1 MTQHS
6 GASTASSNKLPPSIV
21 VGNFKV
27 MYRPNELFQTAKA
40 RFIRQGFPFEETE
53 HFLLARSTDAD
64 RLILVHRFL
73 PSEIDNN
80 LVDHLMQELPDVMT
94 SDQAFGQAMIGVVI
108 SINPHDPVSA
118 WGNFSL
124 NTLQRFRAY
133 LSENTMQYPPT
144 TIGASA
150 TVYRHL
156 FSLKVGRSLLD
167 VGCACAF
174 WPVLVAEREPDAHE
188 RIVGVDNRLTAVHL
202 SQHMAT
208 HIDRHHLT
216 FLQLD
221 LLSPQFAKQLGTFD
235 TVTAIHILEHLPEEH
250 LPLAFKHLL
259 AVTRHRLIVAVPYE
273 AEATH
278 AYGHEQVFTREKL
291 ERWGQWCVES
301 TGGTF
306 HYWCEEAVGGL
317 LILNKVGIPSQETL

>member
-1 MTQHS
+1 MT
-6 GASTASSNKLPPSIV
+6 SSNKLPPAIV

-27 MYRPNELFQTAKA
+27 MYRPDGLYQTTKA
-40 RFIRQGFPFEETE
+40 RFIRPGLRFEETE
-53 HFLLARSTDAD
+53 HFLLARSVSDD
-64 RLILVHRFL
+64 RLIPAHRFL

-80 LVDHLMQELPDVMT
+80 LVDRLMQELPDVMT
-94 SDQAFGQAMIGVVI
+94 SDSAFGQVMIGIVI

-133 LSENTMQYPPT
+133 LAENTMQYPPT

-150 TVYRHL
+150 TIYRRL
-156 FSLKVGRSLLD
+156 FTLKVEMSLLD

-174 WPVLVAEREPDAHE
+174 WPVLVAERNQDISE
-188 RIVGVDNRLTAVHL
+188 RIVGVDNRLTAIHL

-208 HIDRHHLT
+208 HIDQHNLT

-221 LLSPQFAKQLGTFD
+221 LLSPQFVEKLGTFD
-235 TVTAIHILEHLPEEH
+235 TVTAIHILEHLPEEQ
-250 LPLAFKHLL
+250 LPLAFEHLL
-259 AVTRHRLIVAVPYE
+259 AVTHHRLIIAVPYE
-273 AEATH
+273 AEATR

-291 ERWGQWCVES
+291 ERWGQWCVKS
-301 TGGTF
+301 TGDTVR
-306 HYWCEEAVGGL
+306 YWCEEEAGGL
-317 LILNKVGIPSQETL
+317 LIIDMLSN